1 MLDVVLPFLA
11 AVTDPATA
19 APPASNAFVEF
30 LKNIYGPFGVE
41 PSRLLWQ
48 AVDFAIVSFILYRFA
63 FKPVLATMD
72 ERQKKIAEGLQYA
85 EDMKLK
91 LADAKNKHSEILRRA
106 SEEAQQ
112 IVSNAR
118 NAAKGIVDKATTSA
132 SQQAEAL
139 VKKGEQAVALE
150 RQQMLA
156 ELRREVAQLVLDTTS
171 RVLARDL
178 SGDERTRFAN
188 TAAQDLLK
196 N

>member
-1 MLDVVLPFLA
+1 MLDAIIPFIA
-11 AVTDPATA
+11 AVTDPAAVT
-19 APPASNAFVEF
+19 PPASNAFVEF
-30 LKNIYGPFGVE
+30 FRNIYGPFGVE
-41 PSRLLWQ
+41 PSRLLMQ
-48 AVDFAIVSFILYRFA
+48 AVDFGIVAYILYRFA

-106 SEEAQQ
+106 SIEAQE
-112 IVSNAR
+112 IVTNAR
-118 NAAKGIVDKATTSA
+118 NAAKGIVDKATASA
-132 SQQAEAL
+132 SQQAEAIIKNGKL
-139 VKKGEQAVALE
+139 ANALE

-156 ELRREVAQLVLDTTS
+156 ELRREVAQLVLETTS

-178 SGDERTRFAN
+178 TNDERARFAN
-188 TAAQDLLK
+188 TAAQDLQK

>member
-1 MLDVVLPFLA
+1 M
-11 AVTDPATA
+11 
-19 APPASNAFVEF
+19 
-30 LKNIYGPFGVE
+30 
-41 PSRLLWQ
+41 Q
-48 AVDFAIVSFILYRFA
+48 AVDFGIVAYILYRFA

-106 SEEAQQ
+106 SIEAQE
-112 IVSNAR
+112 IVTNAR
-118 NAAKGIVDKATTSA
+118 NAAKGIVDKATASA
-132 SQQAEAL
+132 SQQAEAIIKNGKL
-139 VKKGEQAVALE
+139 ANALE

-156 ELRREVAQLVLDTTS
+156 ELRREVAQLVLETTS

-178 SGDERTRFAN
+178 TNDERARFAN
-188 TAAQDLLK
+188 TAAQDLQK